1 MSCPLIQNGSD
12 PFENVYT
19 ASQADSQ
26 ELGQLK
32 TERQHRHVPKAAA
45 LVIEVQARV
54 CAEASLASPLIKIPS
69 TALTVAAADEPA
81 VVFNYPLASISI
93 STSASLPAPAEI
105 QTEPSWKP
113 LMLLTPP
120 AQEPLP
126 IPMSV
131 DDACQLLK
139 VTLGSTWELIE
150 QARRSLVLSAHPSN
164 VATLSPNKRMKAFT
178 DAARVNAAYLKLF
191 TLRQG
196 L

>member
-1 MSCPLIQNGSD
+1 MSRPLIQNGD
-12 PFENVYT
+12 EPFENVYT
-19 ASQADSQ
+19 ASQADPQ
-26 ELGQLK
+26 ELEQLK

-45 LVIEVQARV
+45 LVIEVQAKM

-81 VVFNYPLASISI
+81 VVFNYPLASIS
-93 STSASLPAPAEI
+93 TSASLPAPAAI
-105 QTEPSWKP
+105 QTGPSWKP

-139 VTLGSTWELIE
+139 VTRGSTWELIE

-164 VATLSPNKRMKAFT
+164 VATLSPNKRTKAFA

-191 TLRQG
+191 TLR
-196 L
+196 

>member
-1 MSCPLIQNGSD
+1 MSRPLIQNGSE
-12 PFENVYT
+12 PFEDVYA
-19 ASQADSQ
+19 ASQADPQ

-45 LVIEVQARV
+45 LVIEVQAKI
-54 CAEASLASPLIKIPS
+54 CAEASLVSPLIKIPS

-81 VVFNYPLASISI
+81 VVFNYPLASIG
-93 STSASLPAPAEI
+93 TSASLPAPAEI
-105 QTEPSWKP
+105 QTGPSWKP
-113 LMLLTPP
+113 LMLLTPS

-139 VTLGSTWELIE
+139 VTLSSTWELIE

-164 VATLSPNKRMKAFT
+164 VATLSPNKRMKAFA

-191 TLRQG
+191 TLR
-196 L
+196 